1 MRNQLRRRQHSAR
14 SAVIRIWL
22 VVAALI
28 AVSVGWALAE
38 SGITLQIREVP
49 LKDVVTLLMQQ
60 SGANLVIADSSML
73 EKRITASLTDVPLE
87 KALDYIVRAAGVSY
101 RKMPDGTFIIGGVF
115 GEEPVVSKQISPP
128 PLPPVVEPTPAP
140 EPEEKQYA
148 LIKLT
153 HSRPSE
159 ILRLIGWSGPN
170 PLSNAEPPSPDRMSR
185 RESRV
190 TPGGL
195 YLTTRQGET
204 LDLRGGLKFQNGQP
218 VIPTI
223 DPTGLSYQGGAG
235 RTADE
240 FTGLGQQYPARPPV
254 SPPGY
259 APTQPGARP
268 GTATTTGQPGTTTTT
283 TTQQTGNF
291 LWPEGVDDARPFD
304 LDNSIIVKGT
314 PDGIERFKKIIRMLD
329 VPPKQV
335 QVKAEF
341 IEVTTTEV
349 KAFGIDWSLQR
360 LNESFATSFLPAGNV
375 VFGFATGNLTA
386 QLRAQ
391 LTSDVGRVINSP
403 IISTI
408 NNQNAYISISRNIP
422 YWVSMATVV
431 DNNIINQSTPQW
443 ISVETFLDIMPRVN
457 GDGTITM
464 VLRPGVSDTGQQVRG
479 PDGTVIPEE
488 RTQELYTQRRVANG
502 ETIVVGGF
510 IRKNES
516 GSIAKVPILSEL
528 PIIGNLFK
536 MNSRTIEDRELLIF
550 ITPTII
556 PEVGAGT
563 VGQNLTL

>member
-1 MRNQLRRRQHSAR
+1 MCDKLKRRQRVCR
-14 SAVIRIWL
+14 SALAVCVWL
-22 VVAALI
+22 TAAALAGL
-28 AVSVGWALAE
+28 AVCPSAAE
-38 SGITLQIREVP
+38 SGITLQIREAP
-49 LKDVVTLLMQQ
+49 LKDVITLLMQQ
-60 SGANLVIADSSML
+60 SGANLVIADNAML

-87 KALDYIVRAAGVSY
+87 KALDYIVKSAGVSY
-101 RKMPDGTFIIGGVF
+101 RKMPDGTFIIGSAF
-115 GEEPVVSKQISPP
+115 TEEPVITQQTPAV
-128 PLPPVVEPTPAP
+128 LPPVVEPASNP
-140 EPEEKQYA
+140 EPQEKQYA
-148 LIKLT
+148 VVKLI

-159 ILRLIGWSGPN
+159 ILRLIGWEGTN
-170 PLSNAEPPSPDRMSR
+170 PLTNAEPPMPERVTR
-185 RESRV
+185 RESRSN
-190 TPGGL
+190 PGGV
-195 YLTTRQGET
+195 YMTTPQGNT
-204 LDLRGGLKFQNGQP
+204 VNLRGGVKFENGQP
-218 VIPTI
+218 VVPTI
-223 DPTGLSYQGGAG
+223 DPTGLNRQTGAG
-235 RTADE
+235 RSADE
-240 FTGLGQQYPARPPV
+240 FTGVGQQYPGR
-254 SPPGY
+254 PPGY
-259 APTQPGARP
+259 PPGYTPTQAGTRP
-268 GTATTTGQPGTTTTT
+268 GTTTTGQPGTTTT

-341 IEVTTTEV
+341 IEVTTTDV
-349 KAFGIDWSLQR
+349 KAFGIDWALQR

-375 VFGFATGNLTA
+375 VVGFATGNLTA

-403 IISTI
+403 LISTI

-464 VLRPGVSDTGQQVRG
+464 VLRPGVSDTGQQIRG

-516 GSIAKVPILSEL
+516 GSIAKVPILSDL
-528 PIIGNLFK
+528 PIIGSLFR
-536 MNSRTIEDRELLIF
+536 MNSRTTEDRELLIF

-556 PEVGAGT
+556 PDVGGGT
-563 VGQNLTL
+563 TGQNLTL

>member
-1 MRNQLRRRQHSAR
+1 MCDQLKQQRIRGRVIAACVWLAAAAWIVISVSA
-14 SAVIRIWL
+14 STAD
-22 VVAALI
+22 
-28 AVSVGWALAE
+28 S
-38 SGITLQIREVP
+38 SITLQIREAP

-60 SGANLVIADSSML
+60 SGANVVIADSSML
-73 EKRITASLTDVPLE
+73 ERRITASLTDVPLE
-87 KALDYIVRAAGVSY
+87 KALDYIVKGAGISY
-101 RKMPDGTFIIGGVF
+101 RKMPDGTFIIGGVVA
-115 GEEPVVSKQISPP
+115 EEPILTQQTPAL
-128 PLPPVVEPTPAP
+128 LPPVMEPVATSQ
-140 EPEEKQYA
+140 PEEKQYA
-148 LIKLT
+148 VVKLI

-159 ILRLIGWSGPN
+159 ILRLIGWEGTN
-170 PLSNAEPPSPDRMSR
+170 PLTNAEPPVPDRITR
-185 RESRV
+185 RESRSNL
-190 TPGGL
+190 GGV
-195 YLTTRQGET
+195 YMTTLRG
-204 LDLRGGLKFQNGQP
+204 DVVNLRGGLRFENGQP
-218 VIPTI
+218 VVPTI
-223 DPTGLSYQGGAG
+223 DPTGLNRQLGPG
-235 RTADE
+235 RSADE
-240 FTGLGQQYPARPPV
+240 FTGVGQQYPGR
-254 SPPGY
+254 PPGY
-259 APTQPGARP
+259 PPGYTPTQPGARP
-268 GTATTTGQPGTTTTT
+268 GTTTTGQPTTTTT
-283 TTQQTGNF
+283 TTQPGSF

-341 IEVTTTEV
+341 IEVTTTDV
-349 KAFGIDWSLQR
+349 KAFGIDWALQR

-403 IISTI
+403 LISTI

-488 RTQELYTQRRVANG
+488 RTQELYTMRRVANG

-516 GSIAKVPILSEL
+516 GSIAKVPILSDL
-528 PIIGNLFK
+528 PIIGSLFR
-536 MNSRTIEDRELLIF
+536 MNSRTTEDRELLIF

-556 PEVGAGT
+556 PDVGAGST
-563 VGQNLTL
+563 GQNLTL

>member
-1 MRNQLRRRQHSAR
+1 MRDQLRRRQH
-14 SAVIRIWL
+14 VTGDVVVVRIWL
-22 VVAALI
+22 TVAALI
-28 AVSVGWALAE
+28 VLSVATSFAE
-38 SGITLQIREVP
+38 NGITLQIREAP

-60 SGANLVIADSSML
+60 SGANVVIADSSML

-87 KALDYIVRAAGVSY
+87 KALDYIVKGAGVSY
-101 RKMPDGTFIIGGVF
+101 RKMPDGTFIIGGVAI
-115 GEEPVVSKQISPP
+115 EEPVLTQQTPAL
-128 PLPPVVEPTPAP
+128 LPPVVEPVLA
-140 EPEEKQYA
+140 EPQEEKQYA
-148 LIKLT
+148 VVKLI

-159 ILRLIGWSGPN
+159 ILRLIGWNGTN
-170 PLSNAEPPSPDRMSR
+170 PLSNAEPPSPERTTR

-190 TPGGL
+190 NPGGL
-195 YLTTRQGET
+195 YMTTRQGDT
-204 LDLRGGLKFQNGQP
+204 VDLRGGVKFQNGQP
-218 VIPTI
+218 VVPTI
-223 DPTGLSYQGGAG
+223 DPTGLSYQSGAG

-240 FTGLGQQYPARPPV
+240 FTGVGQQYPGR
-254 SPPGY
+254 PPGY
-259 APTQPGARP
+259 PPGYTPTQPGAR
-268 GTATTTGQPGTTTTT
+268 TTTTTGQPTTTTT

-341 IEVTTTEV
+341 IEVTTTDV
-349 KAFGIDWSLQR
+349 KAFGIDWALQR

-375 VFGFATGNLTA
+375 VAGFATGNLTA

-403 IISTI
+403 LISTI

-464 VLRPGVSDTGQQVRG
+464 VLRPGVSDTGQQIRG

-516 GSIAKVPILSEL
+516 GSIAKVPILGDL
-528 PIIGNLFK
+528 PIIGSLFR
-536 MNSRTIEDRELLIF
+536 MNSRTTEDRELLIF

-556 PEVGAGT
+556 PEVGSGT